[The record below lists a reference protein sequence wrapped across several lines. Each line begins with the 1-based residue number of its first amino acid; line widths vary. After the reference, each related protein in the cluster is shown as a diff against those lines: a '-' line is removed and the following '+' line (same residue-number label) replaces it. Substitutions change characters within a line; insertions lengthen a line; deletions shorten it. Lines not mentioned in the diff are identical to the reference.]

1 MGPGAQSPPWSPP
14 GVAAPHRGS
23 FPCSET
29 RGVPCEAPL
38 LWGAHPSPGVL
49 EDIFVWHPAP
59 GWHVGFQVCLPGARD
74 LELVS
79 WTSEWVGAC
88 VDGCTDGRRCIRPH
102 PKGGRS
108 LPRLQAERCSSP
120 SLSPASGFLTRKAGP
135 GAGPGLR
142 GWLGKAQTPGVGP
155 LPRGPP
161 RSSGARTVRRRS
173 ESGARSCA
181 GVFPALPP
189 AKPAPGCPNSVPG
202 QATSGRAP
210 GGRGEGKE

>member
-1 MGPGAQSPPWSPP
+1 M
-14 GVAAPHRGS
+14 
-23 FPCSET
+23 
-29 RGVPCEAPL
+29 
-38 LWGAHPSPGVL
+38 GAHPSPDVL

-88 VDGCTDGRRCIRPH
+88 VYGCMDGRRCIRPH

-189 AKPAPGCPNSVPG
+189 GNARTGVSELSARPGHVG
-202 QATSGRAP
+202 LGP
-210 GGRGEGKE
+210 GGLRGR